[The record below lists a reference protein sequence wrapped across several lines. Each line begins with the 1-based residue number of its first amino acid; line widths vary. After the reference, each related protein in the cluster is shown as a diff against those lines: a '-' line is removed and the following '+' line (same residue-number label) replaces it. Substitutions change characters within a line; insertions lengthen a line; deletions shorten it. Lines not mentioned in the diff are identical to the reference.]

1 MNDADSIL
9 YQKVMDTLSYKD
21 FKKVYIAVTNYVF
34 SGKEPS
40 IRGCRKD
47 AFEKLRQLRPM
58 LNRCREEL
66 QVLKKEREKQN
77 G

>member
-47 AFEKLRQLRPM
+47 AFEKLRPI